1 MTTAA
6 VKQSAQI
13 IQFPV
18 GGLKGRRD
26 FLGRIDKKAV
36 ETNPAL
42 CDLAFGGGWYHAE
55 AIKDSAPTTGK
66 LS

>member
-1 MTTAA
+1 MTTVAT
-6 VKQSAQI
+6 KQTAQI

-26 FLGRIDKKAV
+26 FIARIEKKAV

-42 CDLAFGGGWYHAE
+42 CDLAFGGAWYHAE
-55 AIKDSAPTTGK
+55 AIKDAAPSTGK

>member
-6 VKQSAQI
+6 MSQSAQI
-13 IQFPV
+13 IPFPV
-18 GGLKGRRD
+18 GGVRARRD
-26 FLGRIDKKAV
+26 FITRIDKKAV

-42 CDLAFGGGWYHAE
+42 CDLAFGGAWYHAE

-66 LS
+66 VS